1 MNILALLFAG
11 EKLGDIL
18 EEQARKLTHHRK
30 MAVLRERRG
39 LPLVD
44 YKLLPQVSILL
55 DAERLQQ
62 LEDLGARDLLNE
74 MLADGEFLQNG
85 TFPFKEEE
93 G

>member
-1 MNILALLFAG
+1 MNILAMLFAG
-11 EKLGDIL
+11 EKFGDVL

-44 YKLLPQVSILL
+44 YKLEPSVSILL

-62 LEDLGARDLLNE
+62 LKDLGAYEIVND
-74 MLADGEFLQNG
+74 MLADGEFLQKG
-85 TFPFKEEE
+85 TFPFKKEE